1 MLKITLFN
9 PKGIPGCVINSHIGE
24 IYLIKGYYLVC
35 TTLCKNLDTLNS
47 PMKDHYYLTCTI
59 LCKNLDTLNSFIED
73 CDQKTNAQTEIRKIK
88 KVKSIFYRK
97 YFYYSKEK

>member
-9 PKGIPGCVINSHIGE
+9 PKGIPGCVISSYVGK
-24 IYLIKGYYLVC
+24 IYLIKG
-35 TTLCKNLDTLNS
+35 
-47 PMKDHYYLTCTI
+47 YYLTCTI
-59 LCKNLDTLNSFIED
+59 LCKNLDILNSFIED
-73 CDQKTNAQTEIRKIK
+73 CDQMTNAQTEIRKIK

>member
-9 PKGIPGCVINSHIGE
+9 PKGIPGCVISSYVGK
-24 IYLIKGYYLVC
+24 IYLIEGYLIEG
-35 TTLCKNLDTLNS
+35 
-47 PMKDHYYLTCTI
+47 YYLTCTI

-88 KVKSIFYRK
+88 KVKPIFYRK

>member
-9 PKGIPGCVINSHIGE
+9 PNGIPGCVISSYIGK
-24 IYLIKGYYLVC
+24 IYLIKGYC
-35 TTLCKNLDTLNS
+35 
-47 PMKDHYYLTCTI
+47 LTCTI

-88 KVKSIFYRK
+88 KVKPIFYRK
-97 YFYYSKEK
+97 YFYYSKEE